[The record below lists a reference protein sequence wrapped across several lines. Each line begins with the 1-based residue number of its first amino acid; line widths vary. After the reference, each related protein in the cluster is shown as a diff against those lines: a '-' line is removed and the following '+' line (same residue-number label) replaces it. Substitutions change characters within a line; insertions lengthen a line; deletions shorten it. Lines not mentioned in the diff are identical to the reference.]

1 MKMELSII
9 KIFAAKHP
17 SSSFILH
24 PSSFLLLLVGAL
36 CSGCTSTAPPKEQS
50 RPRIE
55 AERAYENGQAAY
67 KQKQWISAANSFG
80 KAADSFAAMD
90 DYAIE
95 ATALHNQAQALRR
108 AGQIEESI
116 ASYQKSLA
124 LNQRLK
130 RPLEQAQD
138 LTGLAQCYRA
148 QKKFDL
154 AIQNSDDA
162 MKLASS
168 SRTLTSVIQ
177 NDLALTLL
185 QRGNKE
191 DQDRIIQLLKSAL
204 KTSEAAGS
212 SRARAANYLNLGRA
226 WLQFGQND
234 SAENSLTKAL
244 DAFRAIDDPAGLAQT
259 HEQLAKLYRMSGNAE
274 KAKFHLE
281 HAREKYTFLKDEA
294 GLKRIEDAR

>member
-1 MKMELSII
+1 MQLFII
-9 KIFAAKHP
+9 KTIVAKRP

-24 PSSFLLLLVGAL
+24 PSSFLVFLVCAL
-36 CSGCTSTAPPKEQS
+36 CFGCTSTKPAPAPA

-55 AERAYENGQAAY
+55 AERSYETGRASYQNQN
-67 KQKQWISAANSFG
+67 WSAAAASFG

-90 DYAIE
+90 DYRAE
-95 ATALHNQAQALRR
+95 ATARHNEAQALRR
-108 AGQIEESI
+108 AGRIEEAI
-116 ASYQKSLA
+116 AAYQKALA
-124 LNQRLK
+124 INQRL
-130 RPLEQAQD
+130 RHALDQAQN

-154 AIQNSDDA
+154 AIQNCEEA
-162 MKLASS
+162 LKLSSS
-168 SRTLTSVIQ
+168 SRIVTATIQ

-191 DQDRIIQLLKSAL
+191 DEDRVIKLLKSAL
-204 KTSEAAGS
+204 ESSEAVGN

-226 WLQFGQND
+226 YLQFGKND

-259 HEQLAKLYRMSGNAE
+259 HEQLAKLYRATANAD
-274 KAKFHLE
+274 KAKFHLGQ
-281 HAREKYTFLKDEA
+281 AREKYTFLKDEA
-294 GLKRIEDAR
+294 GLKRLDQVNP